1 MKNLKRV
8 LLILLVVVIVAAVY
22 NYPKLNMISGYA
34 VKNMASNVFI
44 ADRTV
49 EDINTVDNNV
59 PLIKLADSKLDES
72 AKSATSS
79 VFGLMTR
86 KAVYRDGLG
95 AVLINDDYDPTKF
108 TLKPKRDFTK
118 TDLSF
123 PYGDKKQKDTV
134 FSNVDYT
141 VLQKAIDKGFSNP
154 DVQKT
159 RSTIVIYKD
168 QIIAENYAGGFTA
181 DTKILGWSMTKSIV
195 STLYGI
201 LQCNGKLNVNQLA
214 PIPEWLNDDRK
225 NITYNHLLR
234 MQSGLEW
241 DENYTE
247 ISDATKMLFL
257 ESDMTLVQ
265 QNKEAIAKPT
275 EVWNYSSGTSNLLSG
290 LLKKNF
296 KTHQEYLDFPYTSLI
311 DKIGM
316 HSMLIEADMEG
327 NYVGSSYSWA
337 TTRDWA
343 KFGLLYLHKGNWNG
357 ERIFDAAWVDYVAK
371 PTAHSDGTYG
381 AHFWLNAEGRFP
393 DVPKDMY
400 YASGY
405 QGQYVFI
412 IPSKD
417 LVVVRTGLATY
428 PIFDLNGFLGTIV
441 KAIK

>member
-8 LLILLVVVIVAAVY
+8 LLVLLVVIVVALVY

-34 VKNMASNVFI
+34 AKNMASNVFI

-49 EDINTVDNNV
+49 KNINTVDNNV
-59 PLIKLADSKLDES
+59 PLIKLADSKVDES
-72 AKSATSS
+72 SKSATSS

-118 TDLSF
+118 TGLPF

-134 FSNVDYT
+134 FTTIDYT
-141 VLQKAIDKGFSNP
+141 ALQKAIDKGFSNP

-168 QIIAENYAGGFTA
+168 QIIAEQYAGSFTKN
-181 DTKILGWSMTKSIV
+181 TKILGWSMTKSIV

-201 LQCNGKLNVNQLA
+201 LQCNGKLNVTQLA
-214 PIPEWLNDDRK
+214 PIAEWQNDDRK

-257 ESDMTLVQ
+257 ESDMSLVQ
-265 QNKEAIAKPT
+265 QNKEMIAQPT
-275 EVWNYSSGTSNLLSG
+275 EIWNYSSGTSNLLSG
-290 LLKKNF
+290 LLKKYFN
-296 KTHQEYLDFPYTSLI
+296 THQEYLDFPYTSLI

-316 HSMLIEADMEG
+316 HSMLIEADMVG

-343 KFGLLYLHKGNWNG
+343 KFGLLYLHKGSWNG
-357 ERIFDAAWVDYVAK
+357 EIIFDANWVDYVAK

-381 AHFWLNAEGRFP
+381 GHFWLNAEGRFP

-428 PIFDLNGFLGTIV
+428 PIFDLNGFLGGITNAV
-441 KAIK
+441 K